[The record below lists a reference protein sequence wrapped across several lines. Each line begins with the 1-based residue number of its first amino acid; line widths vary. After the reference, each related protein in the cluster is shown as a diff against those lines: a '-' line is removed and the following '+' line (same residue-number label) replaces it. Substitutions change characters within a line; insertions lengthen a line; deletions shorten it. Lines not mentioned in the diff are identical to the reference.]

1 MKPLTPEGDFLHVR
15 LIELTE
21 NEPFN
26 YAAFFTTGLQ
36 HHRDCF
42 RISPADEAREAFPTH
57 ATPDSFTLGILTE
70 DQELAGVVSFQRE
83 GQTREK
89 IRHKGLLFRMYVAAK
104 HAGRGYGSQLLT
116 ELIRR
121 VREQTD
127 IEQINLTVVATNANA
142 KRQYE
147 KFGFQ
152 SFGIERNALKD
163 NGFYYDEEQMVLF
176 FER

>member
-1 MKPLTPEGDFLHVR
+1 MKLLTSEGDFLDMK

-26 YAAFFTTGLQ
+26 YKSFFTTGL
-36 HHRDCF
+36 HNHRDCF
-42 RISPADEAREAFPTH
+42 RISPADETREPFPTH

-70 DQELAGVVSFQRE
+70 NQELAGVVSFQRE
-83 GQTREK
+83 GQAREK
-89 IRHKGLLFRMYVAAK
+89 MRHKGLLFRMYVAAE
-104 HAGRGYGSQLLT
+104 HSGRGYGSQLVAAV
-116 ELIRR
+116 IRR

-142 KRQYE
+142 KRQYQ

-152 SFGIERNALKD
+152 SFGVERNALKD
-163 NGFYYDEEQMVLF
+163 NGIYYDEEQMVLF
-176 FER
+176 LNQ